1 MKILHTADWHLG
13 KKLEGFSRL
22 EEQRTV
28 LAEICEIAE
37 REDVDAVCIAGD
49 LFDTPNPSIEAL
61 ELFYQTLKKLTN
73 QGNRP
78 VIGIGGNHDSPDRIE
93 APDPLA
99 RASGIILV
107 GYPQSEVKPF
117 ELKTGLRVLRSAP
130 GFLELK
136 LPGYSYPLRL
146 LLTPYANE
154 LRLRT
159 YLGEGKKEHALRE
172 LLQAN
177 WEKLAHTYC
186 DAGGVNILMAH
197 LFVSVRGE
205 ETQVAED
212 EEEKSLIQVGGAQE
226 IFSENFPKGLHY
238 AALGHLHSPWT
249 LREQPFPI
257 AYSSS
262 PLYYSFGDRSEYKA
276 VNIVEA
282 EPGKAAQVRQ
292 IPLTRVLPL
301 VQETFPSLAHARDWL
316 ETHQNLWVELSLE
329 TETYLKAKE
338 RKLLLDLHPRIVRI
352 IPKFTRPE
360 LLRFTSGKEVNLNQ
374 DIESLFND
382 FFQFKKG
389 GPPNDTLQSLF
400 KEILQEEV
408 EE

>member
-22 EEQRTV
+22 EEQRKV
-28 LAEICEIAE
+28 LTEICDITEQE
-37 REDVDAVCIAGD
+37 EVDAVCIAGD

-61 ELFYQTLKKLTN
+61 ELFYQTLKRLTN
-73 QGNRP
+73 HGNRP

-99 RASGIILV
+99 RTSGIVLV
-107 GYPQSEVKPF
+107 GYPHSEVKPF
-117 ELKTGLRVLRSAP
+117 ELDTGLKVLRSAP
-130 GFLELK
+130 GFLEWK
-136 LPGYSYPLRL
+136 LPQYAYPLRI

-159 YLGEGKKEHALRE
+159 YLGEENRAQSLRAVLAE
-172 LLQAN
+172 SWA
-177 WEKLAHTYC
+177 KLANSYC
-186 DAGGVNILMAH
+186 DDQGVNIALAH
-197 LFVSVRGE
+197 LFVSVKGE
-205 ETQVAED
+205 QAKVAED

-226 IFSENFPKGLHY
+226 IYSENFPQGLQY
-238 AALGHLHSPWT
+238 VALGHLHGPWI
-249 LREQPFPI
+249 LRENPYPI

-262 PLYYSFGDRSEYKA
+262 PLYYSFGDRSTFKA
-276 VNIVEA
+276 VNVIEV
-282 EPGKAAQVRQ
+282 EPGQKAHVKQVK
-292 IPLTRVLPL
+292 LTQVLPL
-301 VQETFPSLAHARDWL
+301 VQESFSSLSAARDWL
-316 ETHQNLWVELSLE
+316 EANQNVWVEVSLE
-329 TETYLKAKE
+329 TETYLKAEE

-352 IPKFTRPE
+352 IPKFSHPE

-389 GPPNDTLQSLF
+389 GPPNKTLQTLF
-400 KEILQEEV
+400 KEILQEEL

>member
-28 LAEICEIAE
+28 LAEICDIAE
-37 REDVDAVCIAGD
+37 REEVDAVCIAGD

-61 ELFYQTLKKLTN
+61 ELFYQTLKRLTHK
-73 QGNRP
+73 GNRP

-117 ELKTGLRVLRSAP
+117 ELETGLKVLRSAP

-136 LPGYSYPLRL
+136 LPGISYPLRL

-159 YLGEGKKEHALRE
+159 YLGEAKKEQALRE

-177 WEKLAHTYC
+177 WQDLARDYC
-186 DAGGVNILMAH
+186 DEKGVNLLMAH

-205 ETQVAED
+205 GSQVAED

-226 IFSENFPKGLHY
+226 IYSDNFPEGLHY
-238 AALGHLHSPWT
+238 AALGHLHSPWII
-249 LREQPFPI
+249 REKPYPI

-262 PLYYSFGDRSEYKA
+262 PLYYSFGDRSPHKA

-282 EPGKAAQVRQ
+282 KPGQAVQIKQV
-292 IPLTRVLPL
+292 PLTQVLPL
-301 VQETFPSLAHARDWL
+301 VQQSFSSLAHARDWL
-316 ETHQNLWVELSLE
+316 EANQDLWVEVSLE
-329 TETYLKAKE
+329 TDTYLKAEE

-352 IPKFTRPE
+352 IPKFSNPE
-360 LLRFTSGKEVNLNQ
+360 LLRFTSGREVNLNQ
-374 DIESLFND
+374 DMESLFDD

-389 GPPNDTLQSLF
+389 GPPNETLKGLF
-400 KEILQEEV
+400 KEILQEEI